1 MEIEV
6 EIYVF
11 ENCEGAEGSS
21 DEGVHAHTRWSNL
34 VFSMMMFFKIR
45 DQS

>member
-21 DEGVHAHTRWSNL
+21 DEGVHSHTRWSNL

>member
-21 DEGVHAHTRWSNL
+21 DEGVYSHTRWSNL